1 MGGVEGSR
9 GYVYQG
15 IVAVLEALKCSD
27 WDQIYIEPYTEEDK
41 VDIALKRKG
50 VITDAIQVKSTNGS
64 FSAGSL
70 KSWINDIIND
80 FSCPSYKL
88 ILVGNCGQ
96 SATSFR
102 NALEKV
108 QATSGNLSA
117 KDWGALDSFNTSLL
131 ENCRVKIDIL
141 PYEPGNLMGLIRDAL
156 NSWVFG
162 WGSQLNP
169 QQLALLSEK
178 LLTCQLIKSTRG
190 QYTDRTLF
198 EEEIQSDISQFL
210 KESQIAREWI
220 GIISYS
226 KGTKLVQE
234 KASSLLDL
242 RDKFAIQ
249 APKRGVNWEDIKL
262 QVVSWLHE
270 TTNPEK
276 AYQISI
282 EAPCSIAFA
291 AGRYYNAK
299 ESVDICPMQYGSLW
313 NRDNSDKTSYSQW
326 KVNIIERESDTSD
339 VALSLGVR
347 HCIVNDVMQYLEK
360 SQTPVKRIIS
370 CTLESGGATSEAIQ
384 NGTHAARLAEAV
396 FDILSKRSIEEKQ
409 ATLHIFASAPNGF
422 MFRLGQNSQGFGK
435 CLLYEYD
442 YIMAD
447 TGTYSPSMN
456 FNGKDDY

>member
-276 AYQISI
+276 A
-282 EAPCSIAFA
+282 F
-291 AGRYYNAK
+291 
-299 ESVDICPMQYGSLW
+299 
-313 NRDNSDKTSYSQW
+313 
-326 KVNIIERESDTSD
+326 
-339 VALSLGVR
+339 
-347 HCIVNDVMQYLEK
+347 
-360 SQTPVKRIIS
+360 
-370 CTLESGGATSEAIQ
+370 
-384 NGTHAARLAEAV
+384 
-396 FDILSKRSIEEKQ
+396 
-409 ATLHIFASAPNGF
+409 
-422 MFRLGQNSQGFGK
+422 
-435 CLLYEYD
+435 
-442 YIMAD
+442 
-447 TGTYSPSMN
+447 
-456 FNGKDDY
+456 